1 LTLRELVWMA
11 QGKRAAIVMTA
22 TLGMTDASQDEVQN
36 YIETGSLSP
45 TQAGVLPYSPAVMAA
60 LAGVDP

>member
-1 LTLRELVWMA
+1 MA

-22 TLGMTDASQDEVQN
+22 TLGMTDATQDEVSN

-45 TQAGVLPYSPAVMAA
+45 TRAAVLPYSPAVMAA
-60 LAGVDP
+60 LAGVEP